1 MKLLFLIVK
10 TLISYFLH
18 GILISFL
25 LLVSYESSFPVQF
38 ATSGMKKHYS
48 ATSVLSQVLLFSALL
63 ISNLL
68 KDSVH
73 IVVIFILAGNSQCG
87 RKKGSLKLLN
97 CTNWE
102 NEAKVSWVAIT
113 TNSFTSW
120 PTPQS
125 LLFLCFKILLP
136 LRGWFLFESYYLMVP
151 LNFFYIWGS

>member
-1 MKLLFLIVK
+1 MK

-97 CTNWE
+97 CTN
-102 NEAKVSWVAIT
+102 
-113 TNSFTSW
+113 
-120 PTPQS
+120 
-125 LLFLCFKILLP
+125 
-136 LRGWFLFESYYLMVP
+136 
-151 LNFFYIWGS
+151 